1 MPKEIS
7 ILILVLVGLCCVS
20 CKDRSVSRTPT
31 ADKSGGNKGT
41 IAKFNAK
48 DIVGHWS
55 LQVTNWS
62 KQNTNKSAIQL
73 FDVQLR
79 EDGYSLWNSTLIM
92 EGITRRF
99 REEAAWRVVDDT
111 IHFTT
116 TNSNLRKLEQPPE
129 EETYKLLSLTPD
141 EFSYQGEKKVWVY
154 KRVR

>member
-1 MPKEIS
+1 MSKEIS
-7 ILILVLVGLCCVS
+7 ILVLVGLCCVG
-20 CKDRSVSRTPT
+20 CKDRSVSRTPK
-31 ADKSGGNKGT
+31 ADKSGGNEGA
-41 IAKFNAK
+41 IAKFSAR

-62 KQNTNKSAIQL
+62 KQNSNKSAIQL
-73 FDVQLR
+73 SDLQLR
-79 EDGYSLWNSTLIM
+79 EDGYSLWNSTLIK

-99 REEAAWRVVDDT
+99 REEAVWRVVDDT

-116 TNSNLRKLEQPPE
+116 TNSNLRKLEQPSE

-141 EFSYQGEKKVWVY
+141 EFSYQSEKKVWVY